1 MSSRTFILNHSK
13 ARNRA
18 LEAVK
23 QAPDGYAVK
32 VGEPTRSLEAN
43 AAMWPI
49 LDAFAKQKQWPVNGK
64 LEWISAEEYKDILS
78 AAFEQ
83 ETVRLAQGLD
93 GGVVMLG
100 KRTSKF
106 SKKRFSEWLEFLH
119 ATAAQFGIDTK
130 Y

>member
-64 LEWISAEEYKDILS
+64 LEWISSEEYKDIL
-78 AAFEQ
+78 
-83 ETVRLAQGLD
+83 TQGLD